1 MTGKEKVNNMDTK
14 LLASLMIEEGY
25 DEETEGE
32 IYTFYY
38 PQNKPHLGY
47 KEFKSYREATDY
59 AIEWLTNEAK
69 E

>member
-47 KEFKSYREATDY
+47 KEFKSY
-59 AIEWLTNEAK
+59 
-69 E
+69 